1 VEKMKMIDMEIL
13 KRSNWLFVEVIFRSP
28 ARKVRTLNQFAI
40 SGFPNPGRSLE
51 HIKTIEQLIMDAEM
65 NETGGQGMGPFDS
78 IDFVRASKN
87 PKELGWKDRDKI
99 SFILYSNYISDEM
112 TMKEVQKI
120 LNFAD
125 LPAYA

>member
-1 VEKMKMIDMEIL
+1 MKMIDMEIL

-40 SGFPNPGRSLE
+40 SGFPNPDRSPE
-51 HIKTIEQLIMDAEM
+51 HIKTIERLIMDADM
-65 NETGGQGMGPFDS
+65 NETGGQGIDPLDS
-78 IDFVRASKN
+78 VDFVRASKN
-87 PKELGWKDRDKI
+87 PKELGWKDKSEI
-99 SFILYSNYISDEM
+99 SFLLYGSYHIVEIK
-112 TMKEVQKI
+112 MKEAQKI